1 MLEKGK
7 DLDWFSSTTMVTL
20 AVIAVVTFV
29 FFVIWELTDKH
40 PVIDLTLFKEL
51 NFTSGTI
58 TLSVA
63 YGVFFG
69 TNVLLPLWMQ
79 NTLGYTATDAGIA
92 SDPVGILDIILC
104 PIIGSLLSNYD
115 QGYIPYSLSLFFSF
129 NRSLPPRFN

>member
-1 MLEKGK
+1 MGLVLLVVWVAALQIMLDKGK
-7 DLDWFSSTTMVTL
+7 DLDWFSSTTIVTL

-63 YGVFFG
+63 YGVVFV
-69 TNVLLPLWMQ
+69 THVLLPLWMQ
-79 NTLGYTATDAGIA
+79 NTLGYTSPGAGIA
-92 SDPVGILDIILC
+92 S
-104 PIIGSLLSNYD
+104 
-115 QGYIPYSLSLFFSF
+115 
-129 NRSLPPRFN
+129 PRNSD